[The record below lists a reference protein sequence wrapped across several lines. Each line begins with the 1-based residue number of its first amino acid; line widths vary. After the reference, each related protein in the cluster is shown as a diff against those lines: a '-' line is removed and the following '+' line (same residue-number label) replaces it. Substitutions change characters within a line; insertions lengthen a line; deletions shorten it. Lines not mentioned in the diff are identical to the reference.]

1 MPFLSLPKGICVS
14 FQDQTGALSH
24 VRRVNQYT
32 LNKSHIT
39 LTNQKL
45 SLKNHKLFK
54 PNLLISFSL
63 WKHYIIHG
71 AVNFTL
77 LLFINNSWFTWSF
90 RNLPKGRYFRKQCII
105 WLKRSKAFLT
115 CCKSGVAKV
124 VSPFNT
130 LISLRR
136 IGFRWI
142 ILTLSLSLSH
152 HSLFCAHTWLLFLCT
167 SVTKCLTLNVQVKT
181 FKTSAMQEKPTKV
194 IMRPLDSFLD

>member
-77 LLFINNSWFTWSF
+77 LLFINNSWFTCSQERSF
-90 RNLPKGRYFRKQCII
+90 RNLPKGRYFRKRCII

-152 HSLFCAHTWLLFLCT
+152 HSLFCAHTWLLFFMYF
-167 SVTKCLTLNVQVKT
+167 SNKMFNSKCSGKN
-181 FKTSAMQEKPTKV
+181 F
-194 IMRPLDSFLD
+194 